1 MGAMHFMEWRITTW
15 EGEAYMNWR
24 REGVWLLSIDMA
36 SRVSRSEKAFV
47 FPIRLCVWAA
57 LLAWGQVGND
67 SEVTARYLAE

>member
-1 MGAMHFMEWRITTW
+1 MI
-15 EGEAYMNWR
+15 WR